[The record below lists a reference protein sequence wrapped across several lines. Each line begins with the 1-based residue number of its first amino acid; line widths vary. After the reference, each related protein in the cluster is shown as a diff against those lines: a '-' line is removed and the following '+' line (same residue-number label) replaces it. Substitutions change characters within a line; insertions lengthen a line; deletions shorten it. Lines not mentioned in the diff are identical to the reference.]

1 MKAPD
6 IGNMDEARRG
16 MIYGVL
22 AYGWWGLMPIFFRA
36 LEPASPLEILSHR
49 ILWAAGLCVL
59 IMAWQRDLGSIQRIV
74 RQPRSIVLLT
84 LAAYVLGLNWGVYIY
99 AVDIGNVLEA
109 SLGYF
114 INPLMMVLVG
124 VVVLGEHLSVLQWS
138 AVGLG
143 ALAVLVISFDYGQLP
158 WIALTLATSF
168 TIYGYI
174 KKTLGGGIGAMQT
187 MTIES
192 VVLIP
197 FAVGVLVWLRAN
209 AERLTFASE
218 GWWHAILLSM
228 LGIVTI
234 APLLWFTGAA
244 TRLPLT
250 TMGMLQ
256 FLAPIGQFVVGV
268 FIFKEAV
275 SQARWIGFGL
285 VWLAL
290 ILLTVDTFRKAA
302 IRRRRSRA
310 QSLET
315 SGQK

>member
-1 MKAPD
+1 
-6 IGNMDEARRG
+6 
-16 MIYGVL
+16 
-22 AYGWWGLMPIFFRA
+22 
-36 LEPASPLEILSHR
+36 
-49 ILWAAGLCVL
+49 
-59 IMAWQRDLGSIQRIV
+59 
-74 RQPRSIVLLT
+74 
-84 LAAYVLGLNWGVYIY
+84 
-99 AVDIGNVLEA
+99 
-109 SLGYF
+109 
-114 INPLMMVLVG
+114 
-124 VVVLGEHLSVLQWS
+124 
-138 AVGLG
+138 
-143 ALAVLVISFDYGQLP
+143 
-158 WIALTLATSF
+158 
-168 TIYGYI
+168 
-174 KKTLGGGIGAMQT
+174 MQT